1 MRKEVQANGEYF
13 FCMVEQLYP
22 TSNPEQILQLKDE
35 LLERWHQ
42 LPSEHQAS
50 LGLVLLNEVMQGEW
64 GEWLRNAIQLRHPIS
79 QEVIRDE
86 LTVPS
91 ITQDDLHDIG
101 MSEADIAQLSKSD
114 LTTIANMVREHLAQ
128 DVFWDEV
135 RVLAEHLLDRKGKA

>member
-64 GEWLRNAIQLRHPIS
+64 GEWLRDAIVLRHRTT
-79 QEVIRDE
+79 QETTRE
-86 LTVPS
+86 ALTVLS
-91 ITQDDLHDIG
+91 ISRGDLRDIG
-101 MSEADIAQLSKSD
+101 MSEGDIARLS
-114 LTTIANMVREHLAQ
+114 
-128 DVFWDEV
+128 
-135 RVLAEHLLDRKGKA
+135 